1 MFRDAN
7 MEQDESGEAELRDL
21 VARIDRL
28 VPKEDA
34 HLAIPGEGDATTI
47 GNRRGYLR
55 LGVEFLAAA
64 LDPRPGSADGPA
76 RIEPRLDYL
85 LTEGS
90 RAPFDTCEVDEAIAS
105 RPPVSSGLGAAG
117 QLLSGVLVVA
127 GLILIFIGG
136 AVAFRWLF
144 G

>member
-1 MFRDAN
+1 
-7 MEQDESGEAELRDL
+7 MELDEAIEAELREL

-28 VPKEDA
+28 VPREDA
-34 HLAIPGEGDATTI
+34 HLTIPGDADARTTI

-64 LDPRPGSADGPA
+64 LDPLPGSADRPA
-76 RIEPRLDYL
+76 RIEPRLDDL
-85 LTEGS
+85 LSEGS

-105 RPPVSSGLGAAG
+105 RPPVSSGLGAGG
-117 QLLSGVLVVA
+117 QLLSGLLVVA
-127 GLILIFIGG
+127 VLILLFIGG
-136 AVAFRWLF
+136 AVAFQWLF

>member
-1 MFRDAN
+1 MERDEA
-7 MEQDESGEAELRDL
+7 GEAELREL

-34 HLAIPGEGDATTI
+34 HVTIPGEGEASTI

-55 LGVEFLAAA
+55 LGVELLAAA
-64 LDPRPGSADGPA
+64 LDPQPGSAEGPA

-85 LTEGS
+85 LSEGS

-105 RPPVSSGLGAAG
+105 RPPVASRLGAAG
-117 QLLSGVLVVA
+117 QLSAGVLVVA
-127 GLILIFIGG
+127 VLILAFIG
-136 AVAFRWLF
+136 AALVLSWLF

>member
-1 MFRDAN
+1 M
-7 MEQDESGEAELRDL
+7 MELDEAGEGELREL
-21 VARIDRL
+21 VARIDRM

-34 HLAIPGEGDATTI
+34 HVTIPGEGDASTI

-55 LGVEFLAAA
+55 LGIEFLAAA
-64 LDPRPGSADGPA
+64 LDPRPGSAEGPA

-85 LTEGS
+85 LSEGS
-90 RAPFDTCEVDEAIAS
+90 RAPFDTCEVDEAIVS

-117 QLLSGVLVVA
+117 QLLAGVLVVA
-127 GLILIFIGG
+127 VLLLAFMGA